1 MNIVTGTHLSRR
13 TFLQGAGA
21 CVALPFLDAMVP
33 AGRAWTDPTTKT
45 EFTRLVCIEES
56 MGVAGSSDWGDARHL
71 FAPAQTGRDFE
82 LVADSQLKPL
92 EEFREYMTI
101 VSNTDCRS
109 AEASRAEEIGGDHDR
124 STAVFLTQAH
134 PKQTQGSDLYLG
146 TSFDQLHAERF
157 GRDTVLPSL
166 ELCIEGIDRG
176 GGCAYN
182 YHCAYT
188 TSLAW
193 ASPNQPLPAIR
204 EPRVVFERLFGAGD
218 TEEDRAAR
226 RRTDRSMIDWI
237 ASEVARLRRT
247 LGAADRHALDEYVD
261 HIREIERR
269 IQLVEARNTSGE
281 ERVMP
286 EAPSGVPDSFEEH
299 MRLMFDLQMLALR
312 TDMTRVITFK
322 TGFDQSNR
330 TFPGSG
336 TTKSIHGASHHGN
349 LAEDIMDFNRINT
362 YRLGQLAYFLEQMRD
377 TVEGESSLLDKTAIV
392 WGSPM
397 ADGNLH
403 NHRRAPLL
411 MFGGANGALDGGVH
425 VRAPDG
431 TPMAN
436 AFVSLMRGIGHPEM
450 TTFGDS
456 DGSLP
461 LYVGGSE
468 VGNESG
474 PRGDMRS
481 GA

>member
-1 MNIVTGTHLSRR
+1 MNFITGKHLSRR
-13 TFLQGAGA
+13 TFLRGAGA
-21 CVALPFLDAMVP
+21 SVALPLLDAMIP
-33 AGRAWTDPTTKT
+33 AGRLWADPMKRAG
-45 EFTRLVCIEES
+45 FTRLVCIEES

-71 FAPAQTGRDFE
+71 FAPATSGRDFE

-92 EEFREYMTI
+92 EAFREYMTI

-109 AEASRAEEIGGDHDR
+109 AEPFRAEEIGGDHDR

-134 PKQTQGSDLYLG
+134 PKQTQGSDIFLG
-146 TSFDQLHAERF
+146 TSLDQLHARRF

-193 ASPNQPLPAIR
+193 TSPNQPLPAIR
-204 EPRVVFERLFGAGD
+204 EPRVVFERLFGGGD
-218 TEEDRAAR
+218 TADDRAAR
-226 RRTDRSMIDWI
+226 RRTDRNLIDWI
-237 ASEVARLRRT
+237 ATEVARLRKT
-247 LGAADRHALDEYVD
+247 LGAADRVALDEYVE

-269 IQLVEARNTSGE
+269 IQLVEERNTSGE
-281 ERVMP
+281 EREMP
-286 EAPSGVPDSFEEH
+286 EAPSGVPDSYEEH
-299 MRLMFDLQMLALR
+299 MKLMFDLQLLALQ
-312 TDMTRVITFK
+312 TDLTRVITLK

-349 LAEDIMDFNRINT
+349 VPEDIMDFNKINT
-362 YRLGQLAYFLEQMRD
+362 YRLGQLAYFLEKMRD
-377 TVEGESSLLDKTAIV
+377 TVEGDASLLDKTAIV

-403 NHRRAPLL
+403 NHRRTPLL
-411 MFGGANGALDGGVH
+411 VLGRANGALEGGIH
-425 VRAPDG
+425 LRTPDG

-436 AFVSLMRGIGHPEM
+436 AFVSLMRKLGHPEM
-450 TTFGDS
+450 ATFGDS
-456 DGSLP
+456 DGVFSLDFP
-461 LYVGGSE
+461 GGAPSGGS
-468 VGNESG
+468 
-474 PRGDMRS
+474 
-481 GA
+481 GAR